1 METAHTTVPDIVPN
15 NSAKFHHSTAISLQI
30 TVTCSTAHICH
41 IYRPISVTCIC
52 WKILEC
58 ILYNRIVD
66 HLQLSN
72 ILNSQQH
79 GSVNCRST
87 CTNLLES
94 VNDWL
99 LCIQDRLN
107 VAVAYVDFANAV
119 DVVSHKKL
127 FLRLYSYGIRCCILA
142 WLQELFS
149 DRIQCTKVGSVVS
162 EFAAL
167 LM

>member
-1 METAHTTVPDIVPN
+1 MLEDFRT
-15 NSAKFHHSTAISLQI
+15 HSVQQS
-30 TVTCSTAHICH
+30 
-41 IYRPISVTCIC
+41 C
-52 WKILEC
+52 W
-58 ILYNRIVD
+58 D
-66 HLQLSN
+66 HLQLNN

-79 GSVNCRST
+79 GFVNRRST

-107 VAVAYVDFANAV
+107 VAVAYVDFAKAV
-119 DVVSHKKL
+119 DVGLVSHKKL
-127 FLRLYSYGIRCCILA
+127 FLRLYSYGMRGCILA
-142 WLQELFS
+142 WLQEIFS

-167 LM
+167 SSRVIHGSVIGPLLFIIFINELIRILAEYSITVQLIFFADDALK